1 MSEIPFA
8 LALGAGVLA
17 AVNPCGFA
25 MLPAYLTLLL
35 VGEDSPG
42 GAVAVGRALT
52 ATAAM
57 TAGFA
62 AVFGLFGLAIAPVA
76 GQIQQHLPWFTVVLG
91 LVLAATGAWLISGR
105 ELPVLVPKLRRGPVV
120 RRRVMSMALYGA
132 AYAIASVG
140 CTIGP
145 FLAIVVSAFRTESTI
160 TGIALFAAYAAGM
173 GLIVGAAALA
183 VALGQAGVV
192 GWLRRSGR
200 LASRLGGGLLLVA
213 GSYVAY
219 YGWYELRVFRGTT
232 TMDPVV
238 NAAGRLQ
245 TWLATGV
252 DRLGVTTLAVLFA
265 VLLVLSLILIRS
277 RSRKP
282 RRMWR

>member
-25 MLPAYLTLLL
+25 ILPAYLTLLL

-42 GAVAVGRALT
+42 RAVAVGRALT

-76 GQIQQHLPWFTVVLG
+76 GEVQQHLPWFTVVLG
-91 LVLAATGAWLISGR
+91 LVLAAAGVWLISGR

-120 RRRVMSMALYGA
+120 TRRVTSMALYGA
-132 AYAIASVG
+132 AYAIASLG

-145 FLAIVVSAFRTESTI
+145 FLAIVVSAFRTESTMS
-160 TGIALFAAYAAGM
+160 GIALFAAYAVGM

-183 VALGQAGVV
+183 VALGQSGVV
-192 GWLRRSGR
+192 GRLRRSGR

-232 TMDPVV
+232 TRDPVID
-238 NAAGRLQ
+238 AAGRLQ
-245 TWLATGV
+245 TWLATGL
-252 DRLGVTTLAVLFA
+252 DRLGVTALAVLFA
-265 VLLVLSLILIRS
+265 VLLILAVILTS
-277 RSRKP
+277 RRL
-282 RRMWR
+282 RR